1 MKSIQVI
8 ARQIEEALV
17 RIEVAFEK
25 FLPVDRDSWSDMD
38 VLLKATDEYIGA
50 LETVGEYKGI
60 RIVNY
65 RDHLLAMLSVLP
77 GVPGAAIVAPMNESV
92 IIVNDEF
99 EKLPE
104 DLKEALLEHEYAHH
118 MFSDITAIAEMGQD
132 SYIRDCLRGDGAGFD
147 IELRADAA
155 SKAAGFPIKEALTYL
170 RTTMIDAEV
179 PAITQLAIDSITL
192 RIDAL

>member
-8 ARQIEEALV
+8 ARQIEEALM

-38 VLLKATDEYIGA
+38 VLLKATDKYLEA

-60 RIVNY
+60 RVVNY
-65 RDHLLAMLSVLP
+65 RDHLLAMLFILP
-77 GVPGAAIVAPMNESV
+77 GVPGAAIVAPMNKSV

-118 MFSDITAIAEMGQD
+118 IFSDITTITEMGQD

-155 SKAAGFPIKEALTYL
+155 SKEAGFPIKEALTYL
-170 RTTMIDAEV
+170 RKTMIDADV
-179 PAITQLAIDSITL
+179 PVITQSAIDSITL

>member
-8 ARQIEEALV
+8 ARQIDEALE
-17 RIEVAFEK
+17 RIEVGFEK
-25 FLPVDRDSWSDMD
+25 FLPVDRKRWSDME
-38 VLLKATDEYIGA
+38 VLLKATDKYLEA

-60 RIVNY
+60 RVVNY
-65 RDHLLAMLSVLP
+65 RDHLLAMLFVLP

-92 IIVNDEF
+92 IIVNDDF

-118 MFSDITAIAEMGQD
+118 IFSDITTITEMGQD
-132 SYIRDCLRGDGAGFD
+132 SYVRDCLRGEGAGFD

-155 SKAAGFPIKEALTYL
+155 SKEAGFPIKEALTYL
-170 RTTMIDAEV
+170 RKTMIDADV
-179 PAITQLAIDSITL
+179 PVITQSAIDSITL

>member
-25 FLPVDRDSWSDMD
+25 FLPVDREQWSDME
-38 VLLKATDEYIGA
+38 VLLKATDKYLEA

-60 RIVNY
+60 RVVNY

-118 MFSDITAIAEMGQD
+118 IFSDITTITEMGQD
-132 SYIRDCLRGDGAGFD
+132 SYIRDCLRGEGAGFD

-155 SKAAGFPIKEALTYL
+155 SKEAGFPIKEALTYL
-170 RTTMIDAEV
+170 RKTMIDADV
-179 PAITQLAIDSITL
+179 PVITQSAIDSITL